1 MTTSAEPNLRFDL
14 SIIAS
19 WIALRSRVLD
29 LGCGRGDLLY
39 YLKHRKQ
46 VEGFGIEKKE
56 SRAARCI
63 ELGLSVVQG
72 DINEEIGDYPDASF
86 DYVVLSQTLQ
96 QVYQPARLIRELL
109 RVGRY
114 GIVSFPN
121 FSHWKVRM
129 QLMFG
134 GYAPRTPQL
143 PYEWHDTPNI
153 RVITLKDFRRFVSQT
168 GGRIIRETAV
178 NTPARDR
185 RGRRVR
191 FLSNWLATYGLFMI
205 GGGTP

>member
-1 MTTSAEPNLRFDL
+1 MTSADATLRFDL
-14 SIIAS
+14 GIIAS
-19 WIALRSRVLD
+19 WIQPRSRVLD
-29 LGCGRGDLLY
+29 LGCGTGELLY
-39 YLKHRKQ
+39 FLKHRKR
-46 VEGFGIEKKE
+46 VEGFGIEKVE

-72 DINEEIGDYPDASF
+72 DINTEIGDYPDGSF

-96 QVYQPARLIRELL
+96 QVYQPARLIEELL

-121 FSHWKVRM
+121 FSHWAVRL

-134 GYAPRTPQL
+134 GYAPKTSQL

-153 RVITLKDFRRFVSQT
+153 RVITLKDFRRFVRQT

-185 RGRRVR
+185 RGRTVR
-191 FLSNWLATYGLFMI
+191 FFPNWLATYGLFMI
-205 GGGTP
+205 GSRMA

>member
-1 MTTSAEPNLRFDL
+1 MTSADATLRFDL
-14 SIIAS
+14 GIIAS
-19 WIALRSRVLD
+19 WIQPGSRVLD
-29 LGCGRGDLLY
+29 LGCGTGELLY
-39 YLKHRKQ
+39 FLKHRKR
-46 VEGFGIEKKE
+46 VEGFGIEKVE

-72 DINEEIGDYPDASF
+72 DINGEIGDYPDGSF

-96 QVYQPARLIRELL
+96 QVYQPARLIGELM

-121 FSHWKVRM
+121 FSHWAVRL

-134 GYAPRTPQL
+134 GYAPKTSQL
-143 PYEWHDTPNI
+143 PYEWHNTPNI
-153 RVITLKDFRRFVSQT
+153 RVITLKDFRRFVRQT

-185 RGRRVR
+185 RGRTVR
-191 FLSNWLATYGLFMI
+191 FFPNWLATYGLFMI
-205 GGGTP
+205 GSRMA